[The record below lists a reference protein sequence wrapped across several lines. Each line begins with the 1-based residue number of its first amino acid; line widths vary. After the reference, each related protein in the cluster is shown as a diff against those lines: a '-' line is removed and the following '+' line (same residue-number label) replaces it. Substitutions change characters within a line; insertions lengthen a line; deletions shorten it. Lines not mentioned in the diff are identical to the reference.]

1 MTGERLFSVVVR
13 QSSGQRTEKTFSL
26 PVMLYRGVF
35 RAGETYHP
43 GDTVTWGGSLW
54 HCNSMTE
61 DKPEKLIHQ
70 PGPWLQNVGGMQE
83 AENDGITDTGR
94 DQGTSACRP

>member
-1 MTGERLFSVVVR
+1 MRGWECLVDGVADIDVSMTGERLFSVVVR

-43 GDTVTWGGSLW
+43 VWS
-54 HCNSMTE
+54 
-61 DKPEKLIHQ
+61 PETAIPNRN
-70 PGPWLQNVGGMQE
+70 PGVPCDL
-83 AENDGITDTGR
+83 DRLFIT
-94 DQGTSACRP
+94 TS